1 MPHWCTRPP
10 SDPPRNPEFSAWS
23 PWPESLLARLSTL
36 HMLKFVTS
44 ILNSWDSGKGN
55 SLTACNTKY
64 LLKMQHLLDT
74 FSNPS
79 KAGLNFKVSEVRLW
93 SQDPRISCSKRPVW
107 GSSPGRLGTHRALF
121 QLAATWSNDP
131 KKVILQA
138 APIESETTWNW
149 KYDSWDQQRTTV
161 CNLIRTVQESVY
173 YLFLVNLQ
181 LLLHVFHDEVNYVI
195 LQTHNLEWLIR
206 FWKTF
211 KSSMSH
217 WFRS

>member
-23 PWPESLLARLSTL
+23 PWPESLLALFEHLAHAEVCDEHLEQLRLRKRKLFDCLQHKISVENAASAWHL
-36 HMLKFVTS
+36 FKS
-44 ILNSWDSGKGN
+44 IQGR
-55 SLTACNTKY
+55 
-64 LLKMQHLLDT
+64 
-74 FSNPS
+74 FE
-79 KAGLNFKVSEVRLW
+79 FKSFR
-93 SQDPRISCSKRPVW
+93 SQDFRIRCCKRPVW